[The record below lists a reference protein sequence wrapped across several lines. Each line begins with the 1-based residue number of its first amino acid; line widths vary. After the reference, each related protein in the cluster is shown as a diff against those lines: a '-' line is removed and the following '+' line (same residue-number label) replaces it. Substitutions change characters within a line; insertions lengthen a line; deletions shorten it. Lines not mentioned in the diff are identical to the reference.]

1 MHRTWG
7 VIALVLCTAL
17 VGCTA
22 APNIDYRAALLEE
35 STRTVGLSETTLT
48 PVAFKVVAKS
58 DTPIASE
65 GDIASGSSSGASS
78 VTGGLSGLRASAW
91 ATPSSPSSSGS
102 VTITVKVLSTDGK
115 PVSGAKATLTLT
127 YQSMAGAGTQKKT
140 ITITTNSSGTGS
152 KTLAA
157 TPFSGPT
164 MVSIWGTATGGGTS
178 GGVRGSGYST
188 K

>member
-1 MHRTWG
+1 MHRTLG

-17 VGCTA
+17 VGCTVA
-22 APNIDYRAALLEE
+22 SDIDYRAGFPDEA
-35 STRTVGLSETTLT
+35 TRTVGLSEATIT
-48 PVAFKVVAKS
+48 PVAFKAAPKG

-65 GDIASGSSSGASS
+65 AGATSGSSGGTSGS
-78 VTGGLSGLRASAW
+78 TGGLSGLRASAW

-102 VTITVKVLSTDGK
+102 VTITLKVLSIDGK
-115 PVSGAKATLTLT
+115 PVGGAKATLTLK
-127 YQSMAGAGTQKKT
+127 YSSMAGAGTQKKT

-157 TPFSGPT
+157 TPFNGPT